1 MQHSTIGNPYNRP
14 DPYQLSITDT
24 LPTKDTSALPLFLS
38 AEHMETLGFT
48 KSTFYR
54 LAHREDM
61 PVVHIGKRLYLDRDK
76 LLILLR
82 NGLTIAFHMAK
93 NANGSGSIKRRE
105 DGRWEGRLMI
115 GFDPKTGKVRRK
127 SVCGKTQKEA
137 RQKLTELAKQVDDGT
152 YTEPLKMTL
161 QQWLEVWLKEYNG
174 NIKPYSYRTYS
185 DRIRLHIVPALG

>member
-1 MQHSTIGNPYNRP
+1 
-14 DPYQLSITDT
+14 
-24 LPTKDTSALPLFLS
+24 
-38 AEHMETLGFT
+38 
-48 KSTFYR
+48 
-54 LAHREDM
+54 
-61 PVVHIGKRLYLDRDK
+61 
-76 LLILLR
+76 
-82 NGLTIAFHMAK
+82 MAK

-127 SVCGKTQKEA
+127 SVYGKTQKEA

-185 DRIRLHIVPALG
+185 DRFRRWDD

>member
-61 PVVHIGKRLYLDRDK
+61 PVVHIGKRLYLDRNK
-76 LLILLR
+76 LL
-82 NGLTIAFHMAK
+82 TC
-93 NANGSGSIKRRE
+93 SE
-105 DGRWEGRLMI
+105 
-115 GFDPKTGKVRRK
+115 TG
-127 SVCGKTQKEA
+127 
-137 RQKLTELAKQVDDGT
+137 
-152 YTEPLKMTL
+152 
-161 QQWLEVWLKEYNG
+161 
-174 NIKPYSYRTYS
+174 
-185 DRIRLHIVPALG
+185 

>member
-1 MQHSTIGNPYNRP
+1 MQTNYQSKYNQP

-24 LPTKDTSALPLFLS
+24 LPTKDTSALPLFLI

-82 NGLTIAFHMAK
+82 NGLTIA
-93 NANGSGSIKRRE
+93 
-105 DGRWEGRLMI
+105 
-115 GFDPKTGKVRRK
+115 
-127 SVCGKTQKEA
+127 
-137 RQKLTELAKQVDDGT
+137 
-152 YTEPLKMTL
+152 
-161 QQWLEVWLKEYNG
+161 
-174 NIKPYSYRTYS
+174 
-185 DRIRLHIVPALG
+185 